1 MSTLW
6 SKELILCLT
15 TNYYQLWG
23 GVLLIIFSLFVVGCD
38 NGSSDS
44 GTSNTTTSKSYTIT
58 FHSNGGTGNMQEV
71 TISGTEPLPVCTFTR
86 EGFAFSG
93 WNTKADGSG
102 TRYADKGYCT
112 PKEDMTLYAQWDEPK
127 ASVTTTSGTTS
138 YATLAAA
145 LAAAPSGSTITL
157 KANSTTPAIG
167 LTITKSITLDL
178 NGCTIEAASDQSES
192 LLVVAEQ
199 GSLTIK
205 DSRSRGKITL
215 SKPITSNSGT
225 IKNEGKLT
233 INGGTIE
240 NTGTESK
247 SYAICSLGG
256 TVTIN
261 GGTIT
266 SDSANAINKNSSIGG
281 KMTLSV
287 TGGTISST
295 NADAIVIGSGDA
307 IAISGG
313 TISSREGAA
322 IKSNVNDGTATISG
336 GTITSS
342 GTYAISGLDIILSGA
357 PTIKGK
363 NADICLKSYYSDWK
377 NNKIAGKL
385 TITDQLKITDGES
398 STKLYA
404 PTPAVFTAGTGYT
417 ITPNDVSKLSFVD
430 STGAPYKN
438 GSFTYSLELKN
449 SSVSLKQDI

>member
-1 MSTLW
+1 
-6 SKELILCLT
+6 
-15 TNYYQLWG
+15 
-23 GVLLIIFSLFVVGCD
+23 
-38 NGSSDS
+38 
-44 GTSNTTTSKSYTIT
+44 
-58 FHSNGGTGNMQEV
+58 MQEV

-127 ASVTTTSGTTS
+127 ASVTTTSGTTN

-157 KANSTTPAIG
+157 KANSTTPANG
-167 LTITKSITLDL
+167 LTITKIITLDL
-178 NGCTIEAASDQSES
+178 NGCTIEAAPNQNES

-205 DSRSRGKITL
+205 DSKRKGKITL
-215 SKPITSNSGT
+215 SKPIITGSGT

-247 SYAICSLGG
+247 SYAISSLGG

-266 SDSANAINKNSSIGG
+266 SDSANAINKSDFGAAVN
-281 KMTLSV
+281 LSV
-287 TGGTISST
+287 TGGNISST
-295 NADAIVIGSGDA
+295 NADAIVLGIGDT
-307 IAISGG
+307 ITVNGG
-313 TISSREGAA
+313 TISSGKGIA

-336 GTITSS
+336 GTITSNE
-342 GTYAISGLDIILSGA
+342 TYAISGLDIILSGA
-357 PTIKGK
+357 PTIQGK
-363 NADICLKSYYSDWK
+363 NADIRLKNEDFYWK
-377 NNKIAGKL
+377 NNKIAGPL
-385 TITDQLKITDGES
+385 TKAAPLKITDGKS
-398 STKLYA
+398 PTNYYAST
-404 PTPAVFTAGTGYT
+404 TAVFTADTGYT
-417 ITPNDVSKLSFVD
+417 ITQNDVSKLSFVD
-430 STGAPYKN
+430 STGSAYKY
-438 GSFTYSLELKN
+438 SPFTYSLEKDGSGSSITLKGTPN
-449 SSVSLKQDI
+449 S

>member
-1 MSTLW
+1 
-6 SKELILCLT
+6 
-15 TNYYQLWG
+15 
-23 GVLLIIFSLFVVGCD
+23 
-38 NGSSDS
+38 
-44 GTSNTTTSKSYTIT
+44 
-58 FHSNGGTGNMQEV
+58 MQEV

-102 TRYADKGYCT
+102 TTYADKGYCT
-112 PKEDMTLYAQWDEPK
+112 PKEDMTLYAQWGEPK

-157 KANSTTPAIG
+157 KANSTTPANG

-178 NGCTIEAASDQSES
+178 NGCTIEAAPDQSES
-192 LLVVAEQ
+192 LLVVAKQ

-205 DSRSRGKITL
+205 DSKRKGKITL
-215 SKPITSNSGT
+215 SKPIITGSGT

-266 SDSANAINKNSSIGG
+266 SASANAINKSDFGAAVN
-281 KMTLSV
+281 LSV
-287 TGGTISST
+287 TGGNISST
-295 NADAIVIGSGDA
+295 NADAIVLGIGDT
-307 IAISGG
+307 ITVNGG
-313 TISSREGAA
+313 TISSGKGIA

-336 GTITSS
+336 GTITSNE
-342 GTYAISGLDIILSGA
+342 TYAISGLDIILSGA
-357 PTIKGK
+357 PTIQGK
-363 NADICLKSYYSDWK
+363 NADIRLKNEDFYWK
-377 NNKIAGKL
+377 NNKIAGPL
-385 TITDQLKITDGES
+385 TKAAPLRITDGKS
-398 STKLYA
+398 PTKDYA
-404 PTPAVFTAGTGYT
+404 LTPTVFTADTGYT
-417 ITPNDVSKLSFVD
+417 ITSNDVSKLSFVD
-430 STGAPYKN
+430 STGAAYKAVL
-438 GSFTYSLELKN
+438 GSVTYNYSLEKDGSGSSITLKGTPN
-449 SSVSLKQDI
+449 Y

>member
-1 MSTLW
+1 
-6 SKELILCLT
+6 
-15 TNYYQLWG
+15 
-23 GVLLIIFSLFVVGCD
+23 
-38 NGSSDS
+38 
-44 GTSNTTTSKSYTIT
+44 
-58 FHSNGGTGNMQEV
+58 MQEV

-86 EGFAFSG
+86 KDFAFSG

-157 KANSTTPAIG
+157 KANSTTPANG
-167 LTITKSITLDL
+167 LTITTSITLDL
-178 NGCTIEAASDQSES
+178 NGCIIEAAPDQSES

-205 DSRSRGKITL
+205 DSRSKGKITL
-215 SKPITSNSGT
+215 SKSIITNSGT

-266 SDSANAINKNSSIGG
+266 SASANAINKNSSTGG
-281 KMTLSV
+281 RMTLSV

-307 IAISGG
+307 ITVDGG
-313 TISSREGAA
+313 TISSREGIG

-336 GTITSS
+336 GTITSNE
-342 GTYAISGLDIILSGA
+342 TYAISGLDIILSGD

-363 NADICLKSYYSDWK
+363 NADICLKSYASDWK

-385 TITDQLKITDGES
+385 TITDQLKITDGKEPTNYYA
-398 STKLYA
+398 ST
-404 PTPAVFTAGTGYT
+404 TVFSAGTDYT
-417 ITPNDVSKLSFVD
+417 ITKEDVSKLSFVD
-430 STGAPYKN
+430 STGAAYKAVF
-438 GSFTYSLELKN
+438 GSVTYNYSLEKDGSGSSITLKGTPN
-449 SSVSLKQDI
+449 S

>member
-1 MSTLW
+1 
-6 SKELILCLT
+6 
-15 TNYYQLWG
+15 
-23 GVLLIIFSLFVVGCD
+23 
-38 NGSSDS
+38 
-44 GTSNTTTSKSYTIT
+44 
-58 FHSNGGTGNMQEV
+58 MQEV

-102 TRYADKGYCT
+102 TTYADKGYCT

-157 KANSTTPAIG
+157 KANSTTPANG

-178 NGCTIEAASDQSES
+178 NGCTIEAAPDQSES

-205 DSRSRGKITL
+205 DSKSTGKITL
-215 SKPITSNSGT
+215 SKSIITGSGT

-266 SDSANAINKNSSIGG
+266 SDSANAINKSDFGAAVN
-281 KMTLSV
+281 LSV
-287 TGGTISST
+287 TGGNISST
-295 NADAIVIGSGDA
+295 NADAIVLGIGDT
-307 IAISGG
+307 ITVNGG
-313 TISSREGAA
+313 TISSGKGIA

-336 GTITSS
+336 GTITSNE
-342 GTYAISGLDIILSGA
+342 TYAISGLDIILSGA

-363 NADICLKSYYSDWK
+363 NADIRLKNEDFYWK
-377 NNKIAGKL
+377 NNKIAGPL
-385 TITDQLKITDGES
+385 TKAAPLKITDGKEPAETKWYS
-398 STKLYA
+398 ST
-404 PTPAVFTAGTGYT
+404 TVFSADTSYT
-417 ITPNDVSKLSFVD
+417 ITSEDVSKLSFVD
-430 STGAPYKN
+430 STGAAYKAVL
-438 GSFTYSLELKN
+438 GSVTYNYSLEKDGSGSSITLKETPI
-449 SSVSLKQDI
+449 SY

>member
-1 MSTLW
+1 
-6 SKELILCLT
+6 
-15 TNYYQLWG
+15 
-23 GVLLIIFSLFVVGCD
+23 
-38 NGSSDS
+38 
-44 GTSNTTTSKSYTIT
+44 
-58 FHSNGGTGNMQEV
+58 MQEV

-112 PKEDMTLYAQWDEPK
+112 PKEAMTLYAQWGEPK

-178 NGCTIEAASDQSES
+178 NGCTIEAASDQYES

-205 DSRSRGKITL
+205 DSRSTGKITL
-215 SKPITSNSGT
+215 SKSIITGSGT

-247 SYAICSLGG
+247 SYAISSLGG

-322 IKSNVNDGTATISG
+322 IKSNVDDGTATISG

-342 GTYAISGLDIILSGA
+342 GTYAISDLDIILSGA
-357 PTIKGK
+357 PIIQGK
-363 NADICLKSYYSDWK
+363 NADICLRSYDFYWK

-385 TITDQLKITDGES
+385 TMEAPLKITDGKS
-398 STKLYA
+398 PTNYYAST
-404 PTPAVFTAGTGYT
+404 TAVFTADTDYT
-417 ITPNDVSKLSFVD
+417 ITKEDVSKLSFVD
-430 STGAPYKN
+430 STGNTYKYM
-438 GSFTYSLELKN
+438 SSYTTYTYTLQLDSSKNTITLKGTI
-449 SSVSLKQDI
+449 S

>member
-1 MSTLW
+1 M
-6 SKELILCLT
+6 
-15 TNYYQLWG
+15 G

-38 NGSSDS
+38 NGSSDP

-58 FHSNGGTGNMQEV
+58 FNSNGGTGTMQEV

-86 EGFAFSG
+86 KDFAFSG

-157 KANSTTPAIG
+157 KANSTTPANG
-167 LTITKSITLDL
+167 LTITTSITLDL
-178 NGCTIEAASDQSES
+178 NGCIIEAAPDQSES

-205 DSRSRGKITL
+205 DSRSKGKITL
-215 SKPITSNSGT
+215 SKSIITNSGT

-266 SDSANAINKNSSIGG
+266 SASANAINKNSSTGG
-281 KMTLSV
+281 RMTLSV

-307 IAISGG
+307 ITVDGG
-313 TISSREGAA
+313 TISSREGIG
-322 IKSNVNDGTATISG
+322 IKSNVDDGTATISG
-336 GTITSS
+336 GTIKSDK
-342 GTYAISGLDIILSGA
+342 TYAISGLDIILSGA

-363 NADICLKSYYSDWK
+363 NADICLRSYDSYWK
-377 NNKIAGKL
+377 NNKIAGPL
-385 TITDQLKITDGES
+385 TMKAPLKITDGKS
-398 STKLYA
+398 PTKYYA
-404 PTPAVFTAGTGYT
+404 PTPAVFTADTDYT

-430 STGAPYKN
+430 STGAPYKK
-438 GSFTYSLELKN
+438 GSFTYSLEKDGSGSSITLKGTPN
-449 SSVSLKQDI
+449 Y

>member
-1 MSTLW
+1 
-6 SKELILCLT
+6 
-15 TNYYQLWG
+15 
-23 GVLLIIFSLFVVGCD
+23 
-38 NGSSDS
+38 
-44 GTSNTTTSKSYTIT
+44 
-58 FHSNGGTGNMQEV
+58 MQDV
-71 TISGTEPLPVCTFTR
+71 TISGTEPLPVCTFTY

-112 PKEDMTLYAQWDEPK
+112 PKEDMTLYAQWGEPK
-127 ASVTTTSGTTS
+127 ASVTTTSGTTN

-157 KANSTTPAIG
+157 KADSTTPANG

-178 NGCTIEAASDQSES
+178 NGCTIQAAPDQSES

-205 DSRSRGKITL
+205 NSRSTGKITL
-215 SKPITSNSGT
+215 SKSITSNSGT

-266 SDSANAINKNSSIGG
+266 SASANAINKNSSIGG
-281 KMTLSV
+281 RMTLSV

-322 IKSNVNDGTATISG
+322 IKSNGDDGTATISE
-336 GTITSS
+336 GTITSNE
-342 GTYAISGLDIILSGA
+342 TYAISGLDIILSGA

-363 NADICLKSYYSDWK
+363 NADIRLKSYASDWK

-385 TITDQLKITDGES
+385 TITDQLRITDGKS
-398 STKLYA
+398 PTNYYAST
-404 PTPAVFTAGTGYT
+404 TVFTADTGYT
-417 ITPNDVSKLSFVD
+417 ITKEDVSKLSFVD

-438 GSFTYSLELKN
+438 GSFTYNLELKN
-449 SSVSLKQDI
+449 SSVSLKQNI

>member
-1 MSTLW
+1 M
-6 SKELILCLT
+6 
-15 TNYYQLWG
+15 G

-44 GTSNTTTSKSYTIT
+44 GTSSTTPSSYTIT
-58 FHSNGGTGNMQEV
+58 FNPNGGTGTMQDV
-71 TISGTEPLPVCTFTR
+71 TISGTESLPVCTFTL
-86 EGFAFSG
+86 EGFSFSG

-102 TRYADKGYCT
+102 TTYADKGYCT
-112 PKEDMTLYAQWDEPK
+112 PKEDMTLYAQWGEPK
-127 ASVTTTSGTTS
+127 ASVTTTSGTTTS

-145 LAAAPSGSTITL
+145 LAAAPGNSTITL
-157 KANSTTPAIG
+157 EANSTTPASG

-178 NGCTIEAASDQSES
+178 NGRTIEAASNQYES

-205 DSRSRGKITL
+205 DGKGTGKITL
-215 SKPITSNSGT
+215 SKSITTGSGT

-247 SYAICSLGG
+247 SYAIFSLGG

-266 SDSANAINKNSSIGG
+266 SASANAINKNSSIGG
-281 KMTLSV
+281 KMTLFV

-295 NADAIVIGSGDA
+295 NADAIVIGSGDT
-307 IAISGG
+307 ITVDGG
-313 TISSREGAA
+313 TISSEIGAA
-322 IKSNVNDGTATISG
+322 INSNLNDGTATISG

-357 PTIKGK
+357 PIIQGK
-363 NADICLKSYYSDWK
+363 NADICLKNEDFYWK
-377 NNKIAGKL
+377 NNKIAGPL
-385 TITDQLKITDGES
+385 TMAAPLKITDGKS
-398 STKLYA
+398 PTKYYAST
-404 PTPAVFTAGTGYT
+404 TVFTADTGYT
-417 ITPNDVSKLSFVD
+417 ITPEDVSKLSFVD

-438 GSFTYSLELKN
+438 GSFTYNLELKN
-449 SSVSLKQDI
+449 SSVSLKQNI

>member
-1 MSTLW
+1 MLNNKLLSVM
-6 SKELILCLT
+6 
-15 TNYYQLWG
+15 G

-38 NGSSDS
+38 NGSSDP

-102 TRYADKGYCT
+102 TTYADKGYCT
-112 PKEDMTLYAQWDEPK
+112 PKEDMTLYAQWGEPK

-157 KANSTTPAIG
+157 KANSTTPANG

-178 NGCTIEAASDQSES
+178 NGCTIEAASDQYES

-205 DSRSRGKITL
+205 DSRSTGKITL
-215 SKPITSNSGT
+215 SKSIITGSGT

-240 NTGTESK
+240 NTGTGNE

-256 TVTIN
+256 TVTID

-266 SDSANAINKNSSIGG
+266 SASANAINKNSSIGG

-295 NADAIVIGSGDA
+295 NADAIVLGIGDT
-307 IAISGG
+307 ITVDGG
-313 TISSREGAA
+313 TISSREGIA
-322 IKSNVNDGTATISG
+322 IKSNVDDGTATISG
-336 GTITSS
+336 GTITSNE
-342 GTYAISGLDIILSGA
+342 TYAISGLDIILSGA

-363 NADICLKSYYSDWK
+363 NADICLKSYASDWK

-385 TITDQLKITDGES
+385 TMEAPLKITDGES
-398 STKLYA
+398 PTKDYA
-404 PTPAVFTAGTGYT
+404 PTTAVFTAGTGYT
-417 ITPNDVSKLSFVD
+417 IKSEDVSKLSFVD
-430 STGAPYKN
+430 STGAAYKAVW
-438 GSFTYSLELKN
+438 GSVTYNYSLEKDGSGSSITLKETPI
-449 SSVSLKQDI
+449 SY

>member
-1 MSTLW
+1 
-6 SKELILCLT
+6 
-15 TNYYQLWG
+15 
-23 GVLLIIFSLFVVGCD
+23 
-38 NGSSDS
+38 
-44 GTSNTTTSKSYTIT
+44 
-58 FHSNGGTGNMQEV
+58 MQEV

-102 TRYADKGYCT
+102 TTYADKGYCT
-112 PKEDMTLYAQWDEPK
+112 PKEDMTLYAQWGTPK

-138 YATLAAA
+138 YATLDAA

-157 KANSTTPAIG
+157 EANSTTPANG

-178 NGCTIEAASDQSES
+178 NGCTIEAASNQSES
-192 LLVVAEQ
+192 LLVVTNQ

-205 DSRSRGKITL
+205 DSKRKGKITL

-281 KMTLSV
+281 RMTLSV

-295 NADAIVIGSGDA
+295 NADAIVIGSGDT
-307 IAISGG
+307 ITVDGG
-313 TISSREGAA
+313 TISSGKGIA

-336 GTITSS
+336 GTITSNE
-342 GTYAISGLDIILSGA
+342 TYAISGLDIILSGA

-385 TITDQLKITDGES
+385 TMAIPLKITDGES
-398 STKLYA
+398 PTKSYA
-404 PTPAVFTAGTGYT
+404 PTTAVFTADTGYT
-417 ITPNDVSKLSFVD
+417 ITSNDVSNLLFVD
-430 STGAPYKN
+430 STGAPYKAVL
-438 GSFTYSLELKN
+438 GSVTYNYSLEKDGSGSSITLKGTPN
-449 SSVSLKQDI
+449 S